1 MKKFS
6 YYLSA
11 LLAGLLFS
19 ALTFAQ
25 SRVIQG
31 TVTDEN
37 THPLS
42 FVSVNIKG
50 TNKGVVTDKN
60 GVFSLE
66 VAPNATLIVRA
77 VGFLT
82 KEVGTGSGHS
92 LTITLAESAS
102 DLNEVVVTAL
112 GVKKEKRNLTFSSQE
127 VKSDEILRSR
137 EPNIVNTLTGK
148 VAGVQVTNSSGMPGS
163 SSRIV
168 VRGITSLN
176 GENQALIVMDG
187 VPVNNDETDNPNDG
201 GSGSN
206 RLSDIDPSVIESINL
221 LKGAAATAMYGSAGA
236 RGVLLI
242 TTKKGSN
249 NRKPTVTLS
258 SGLSFEQSYLPDRQ
272 TTYSL
277 GEKGIYSDG
286 ETTATQ
292 NKNSWGARMDTLRVN
307 GAKVPFHNP
316 AKEFFK
322 TGIST
327 NNTVSVSGGNASSSY
342 FLSYTY
348 FNQQGTIP
356 NTDYTRHNLFAK
368 YTTQILDNL
377 SASFQ
382 LTYSSV
388 KNNIMPQGWGL
399 ENPLWTIFA
408 APVSYNLK
416 PYLNEDGTQRMYRSG
431 RNNPYWVL
439 DNVLNTTV
447 VNRYLPV
454 ATFVYSPTSWLSV
467 TERMGADMYQDQLH
481 YHVNV
486 GDVTYTQGLVQSK
499 NQTLRQFN
507 HDFMVQLRKE
517 VNPKLNTS
525 LLLGNN
531 VYSKYNDA
539 MSAYGLGLAK
549 ANYYNMA
556 SASSVTYGESS
567 TLVRKVGFYAQGEI
581 DYNRTL
587 IVNLTG
593 RYDGSS
599 VLSSSNRY
607 YPYGS
612 AAAAFIFSE
621 LLSDKLKKTI
631 NFGKFRAS
639 YAVVGNDNVGAYA
652 TNTPYYQAVI
662 YGDVSSNLNF
672 PYNGQN
678 GFLLS
683 TALGNPN
690 LKNELQ
696 KELEFGLEMKFLDN
710 RLGFETSW
718 FDRKMS
724 DGLVEGIAL
733 PNSTGYSTTTINSA
747 KMETKGLEVLV
758 NATPVRTKDFSWD
771 VTLTY
776 TKMNNKVTQI
786 GAGLDETSVGSSWAI
801 VGQPWGVLK
810 GTKFARTDDG
820 QLRINSSGLPYSDDN
835 SNILGNVTAKWLGS
849 ITNQFRYKQ
858 FGLSFFFDTK
868 QGGQLQNAD
877 DGYNLFYGV
886 SKVTE
891 NRADRVVKGI
901 SDATGQQNTVSV
913 TGQQYWQQVSGITEQ
928 VIQDASYIK
937 LRNVSFSYSLGQKAL
952 SHLPFRNASL
962 ILTGRNLWIH
972 KASNFSG
979 PDPEANSWGNGNSSL
994 GLYSF
999 TTPTSRS
1006 FDATIKITF

>member
-1 MKKFS
+1 MKRFS

-25 SRVIQG
+25 SRVIEG

-37 THPLS
+37 KSPLS
-42 FVSVNIKG
+42 FVTVNIKG
-50 TNKGVVTDKN
+50 TNKGAVTDKN
-60 GVFSLE
+60 GKFSLE
-66 VAPNATLIVRA
+66 VTPAATLVVRA

-82 KEVGTGSGHS
+82 KEVGAGTGP
-92 LTITLAESAS
+92 TLQIVLSESAS

-127 VKSDEILRSR
+127 VKSEEILRSR
-137 EPNIVNTLTGK
+137 EPNIVNTLAGK
-148 VAGVQVTNSSGMPGS
+148 VSGVQVTNSSGMPGS

-187 VPVNNDETDNPNDG
+187 VPVNNDETDNPKDG

-206 RLSDIDPSVIESINL
+206 RLSDIDPNVIESINV
-221 LKGAAATAMYGSAGA
+221 LKGAAATALYGSAGA
-236 RGVLLI
+236 RGVVLI
-242 TTKKGSN
+242 TTKKGGT
-249 NRKPTVTLS
+249 NRKPSVTLS

-272 TTYSL
+272 TAYAQ
-277 GEKGIYSDG
+277 GEHGIYYDG
-286 ETTATQ
+286 STTATL
-292 NKNSWGARMDTLRVN
+292 NKNSWGPRMDTLRVN
-307 GAKVPFHNP
+307 GEKVAFHNQ

-322 TGIST
+322 TGVST
-327 NNTVSVSGGNASSSY
+327 NNTISTEGGNATSSY
-342 FLSYTY
+342 YLSYTY

-368 YTTQILDNL
+368 YTTQILSNL
-377 SASFQ
+377 SATFQ

-416 PYLNEDGTQRMYRSG
+416 PYLNADGTQRMYRSG

-439 DNVLNTTV
+439 DNILNTTV

-481 YHVNV
+481 YHINV
-486 GDVTYTQGLVQSK
+486 GDVTYTNGAVLSM

-507 HDFMVQLRKE
+507 HDFIVQLRKDFST
-517 VNPKLNTS
+517 KLNTS

-539 MSAYGLGLAK
+539 MSATGLGLAK
-549 ANYYNMA
+549 PGYYNMA
-556 SASSVTYGESS
+556 SASSVTYNESS
-567 TLVRKVGFYAQGEI
+567 ALVRKVGFYAQGEI

-587 IVNLTG
+587 ILNLSG

-621 LLSDKLKKTI
+621 VLSEKLKKTI
-631 NFGKFRAS
+631 NFGKVRAS
-639 YAVVGNDNVGAYA
+639 YAIVGNDNVGAYT

-678 GFLLS
+678 GFLIS
-683 TALGNPN
+683 TALGNAQ

-710 RLGFETSW
+710 RLGFEASW

-724 DGLVEGIAL
+724 DGLVQGIAL
-733 PNSTGYSTTTINSA
+733 ANSTGFSSTTINSA
-747 KMETKGLEVLV
+747 RMETKGLEVLV

-771 VTLTY
+771 VTMSY
-776 TKMNNKVTQI
+776 TKMNNKVTEI
-786 GAGLDETSVGSSWAI
+786 GAGLNQTSLGNTWAI

-810 GTKFARTDDG
+810 GTKFARTADG
-820 QLRINSSGLPYSDDN
+820 QLRINAAGLPYSDDG
-835 SNILGNVTAKWLGS
+835 SNILGNVTPKWMGS
-849 ITNQFRYKQ
+849 ITNQFRFKQ
-858 FGLSFFFDTK
+858 FGLSFYFDTK

-891 NRADRVVKGI
+891 NRQDRVVKGI

-913 TGQQYWQQVSGITEQ
+913 TGQQYYQQISGITEA

-937 LRNVSFSYSLGQKAL
+937 LRNVSFSYSLGQKTL
-952 SHLPFRNASL
+952 SHLPFKNASI

-972 KASNFSG
+972 KSSSFSG
-979 PDPEANSWGNGNSSL
+979 PDPEANSWGNSNSSL

-1006 FDATIKITF
+1006 FDATLKITF